1 MLYQRGTRVTFETRK
16 IVMSIATMNLLDTS
30 RLQVLLGGY
39 AVGKAQCM
47 ADPFVPLKAQE
58 YRRNLGARMMA
69 MDQASVKDKLP
80 ACDCFVSR
88 KVDGECTLLL
98 IDGDQ
103 CCSVNPGG
111 VVRMGLPFMQE
122 AVALLGKTKHKQI
135 LIAGELYVA
144 RTDRRPR

>member
-47 ADPFVPLKAQE
+47 ADPFIPLKAQE
-58 YRRNLGARMMA
+58 FRRNLGAKM
-69 MDQASVKDKLP
+69 QAFDKVRAKEKLP
-80 ACDCFVSR
+80 ACDYFVSR
-88 KVDGECTLLL
+88 KVDGECTLLV
-98 IDGDQ
+98 IDGKE

-111 VVRMGLPFMQE
+111 TVRVGLPFM
-122 AVALLGKTKHKQI
+122 
-135 LIAGELYVA
+135 
-144 RTDRRPR
+144 